1 MSVKIDE
8 SNKKEIKKLKITLGE
23 NLEMFDDVVQ
33 RAEELAAASPNNA
46 WLRAEIGGIFDSNGK
61 EHEACKWYER
71 ALQFG
76 FDAMPPEEVPHF
88 CVWYGSTLRNV
99 GRLFDSEN
107 VLRKALERWP
117 RISVL
122 QFFLALTLMS
132 QGRSM
137 EAITALAELQLPDWD
152 DSIKTYKRAVESYLA
167 EELRPAA
174 RNLTLGCVRV
184 IVRNIDESVPW
195 YQKVFGVPV
204 AVSVARFALFRIGG
218 GLIELVEADEKN
230 PESFGGTIA
239 YWNANPIDEWIER
252 FKAHGATLYRGP
264 SFIEE
269 EGLTICQF
277 RDPFGTVI
285 GLMGYGAK
293 QFS

>member
-1 MSVKIDE
+1 MSVNLDDSQKMMID
-8 SNKKEIKKLKITLGE
+8 KLKSTFAE
-23 NLEMFDDVVQ
+23 NPEMFDNVVLQ
-33 RAEELAAASPNNA
+33 AEELAAASPNNA
-46 WLRAEIGGIFDSNGK
+46 WLHAEIGGIFDSSGK

-76 FDAMPPEEVPHF
+76 LDAMPPEMAPHF

-99 GRLFDSEN
+99 GRLVDSEN
-107 VLRKALERWP
+107 VLRRALERWP
-117 RISVL
+117 RISAL

-137 EAITALAELQLPDWD
+137 EAITALAELQLPEWD
-152 DSIKTYKRAVESYLA
+152 DSIKTYKRAVESYLS

-174 RNLTLGCVRV
+174 KNLTLGCVRV

-195 YQKVFGVPV
+195 YQKVLGVPV
-204 AVSVARFALFRIGG
+204 SVSVPHFALFRVGG

-230 PESFGGTIA
+230 PESIGGTIA
-239 YWNANPIDEWIER
+239 YWNANPIDEWMER
-252 FKAHGATLYRGP
+252 FEKHGATLYRGP

-269 EGLTICQF
+269 EKLTICQF

-293 QFS
+293 RVS